1 VSENIEHNTK
11 ALCAII
17 FASDEPCDEERLA
30 SVLEVAP
37 EEIEPL
43 VAGMEQMF
51 EDTPL
56 QLVRLAGG
64 YHLATRPEFARY
76 VQRLREPEPERL
88 SRQAMEVLAIAA
100 YRQPITRP
108 EIDEIRGV
116 NSSGAVNS
124 LLAKGLIVISGRK
137 VAPGRPFMFSTT
149 PHFLSAF
156 GLNELEQLPHLA
168 EPDAAMLEKL
178 AARVA
183 EQAASEAADGD
194 EGNEPEPEPVNGD
207 ADDQAAEPD
216 DIEGDPAPDE
226 EPSGSA
232 EDQ

>member
-1 VSENIEHNTK
+1 MSENTEHNTK

-17 FASDEPCDEERLA
+17 FAADEPCDEERLA
-30 SVLEVAP
+30 LVLGVSL

-43 VAGMEQMF
+43 VIELQGLL

-64 YHLATRPEFARY
+64 YHLATRPEFAKY

-124 LLAKGLIVISGRK
+124 LLAKGLVVISGRK
-137 VAPGRPFMFSTT
+137 AAPGRPFLFSTT

-183 EQAASEAADGD
+183 ERAESEASDGD
-194 EGNEPEPEPVNGD
+194 GDDRDPEPTDNTGD
-207 ADDQAAEPD
+207 APE
-216 DIEGDPAPDE
+216 PDE
-226 EPSGSA
+226 EPADSSQ
-232 EDQ
+232 EQ

>member
-1 VSENIEHNTK
+1 VSENTEHNTK

-17 FASDEPCDEERLA
+17 FAADEPCDEERLA
-30 SVLEVAP
+30 LVLDVGL

-43 VAGMEQMF
+43 VVELQKLL

-64 YHLATRPEFARY
+64 YHLATRPEFAGY

-137 VAPGRPFMFSTT
+137 MAPGRPFLFSTT

-183 EQAASEAADGD
+183 EQAENEASENGD
-194 EGNEPEPEPVNGD
+194 PTPEPVDTEDN
-207 ADDQAAEPD
+207 AEPD
-216 DIEGDPAPDE
+216 E
-226 EPSGSA
+226 ETADSA
-232 EDQ
+232 QEQ

>member
-1 VSENIEHNTK
+1 MSENTVHNTK
-11 ALCAII
+11 AICAII
-17 FASDEPCDEERLA
+17 FAADEPCDEERLA
-30 SVLEVAP
+30 LVLDVAL

-43 VAGMEQMF
+43 VIELQKML

-124 LLAKGLIVISGRK
+124 LLAKGLVVISGRK
-137 VAPGRPFMFSTT
+137 VAPGRPFLFSTT

-178 AARVA
+178 AAPPTRTRSP
-183 EQAASEAADGD
+183 QAAPRS
-194 EGNEPEPEPVNGD
+194 NEDAVSGP
-207 ADDQAAEPD
+207 ADDCGHRPSRR
-216 DIEGDPAPDE
+216 GDRRGTGCIDLAGRGAD
-226 EPSGSA
+226 
-232 EDQ
+232 